1 MPKPTG
7 FIAEVAY
14 RVHGIPCTIGVLEY
28 RVQAPHRGSP
38 HTCDSD
44 WDYYG
49 YTECEYLVLDRKGY
63 DAKWLARKLTE
74 ADDKAIEAAIAQHF
88 AKQDQY

>member
-14 RVHGIPCTIGVLEY
+14 TIAGIPCIIGVVSY
-28 RVQAPHRGSP
+28 HVQPGDRS
-38 HTCDSD
+38 TWDSD

-49 YTECEYLVLDRKGY
+49 YTEVEYLVLDRKGY
-63 DAKWLARKLTE
+63 SAEWLARKVSDSDNSE
-74 ADDKAIEAAIAQHF
+74 IEAAIARHF
-88 AKQDQY
+88 ETADQY